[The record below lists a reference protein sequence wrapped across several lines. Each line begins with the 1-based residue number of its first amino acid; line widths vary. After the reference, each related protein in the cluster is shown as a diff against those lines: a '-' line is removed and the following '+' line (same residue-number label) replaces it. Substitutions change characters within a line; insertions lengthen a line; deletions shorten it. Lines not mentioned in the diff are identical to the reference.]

1 MVTAVSETEVAVS
14 ALVSVRDRM
23 IQAYEEIMPDADFD
37 GRTRRGSAMTGP
49 EVLDVAR
56 DSIMTLVLVS
66 SPILLIGLLVGVVIS
81 LFQALTQIQEMTL
94 VFVPKILAIFIALLI
109 ALPFMAD
116 LLNSHMMRLA
126 ARIAAG

>member
-1 MVTAVSETEVAVS
+1 
-14 ALVSVRDRM
+14 
-23 IQAYEEIMPDADFD
+23 
-37 GRTRRGSAMTGP
+37 MTGP
-49 EVLDVAR
+49 EVLDIAR

-66 SPILLIGLLVGVVIS
+66 SPLMLVGLLVGVVIS

-116 LLNSHMMRLA
+116 LLNSHMARLA
-126 ARIAAG
+126 VRITTG